1 MGLLEGKTAII
12 TGGASGIGEASV
24 KVFAREGAMIT
35 IADINEA
42 QGEKLA
48 RMIKEMSSDALFV
61 RTDISSREDVE
72 MMVKKTVEHFGRL
85 DCAFNNAGLEGK
97 QATTA
102 EISEDEWDRIMGI
115 NLKGAWF
122 CMKYE
127 IEYMLKHGGGAIVN
141 TSSAAGLMG
150 FPGLSAYTAS
160 KHGLLGLTKTAAM
173 EYASRNIRINAICP
187 GVIRTPM
194 VDRFLGGNK
203 ELEAQFVEMEPVGRM
218 GMPQEVAEVTMWL
231 CSDKASFVTGASI
244 PVDGGMTA
252 G

>member
-48 RMIKEMSSDALFV
+48 RMIKEMGSDALFV
-61 RTDISSREDVE
+61 RTDISNREDVE
-72 MMVKKTVEHFGRL
+72 RMVKKTVEHFGRL

-97 QATTA
+97 KAATA

-122 CMKYE
+122 CIKYE

-173 EYASRNIRINAICP
+173 EYASRISESAICP
-187 GVIRTPM
+187 GDSHPM
-194 VDRFLGGNK
+194 VDRFLGETKN
-203 ELEAQFVEMEPVGRM
+203 LSS
-218 GMPQEVAEVTMWL
+218 L
-231 CSDKASFVTGASI
+231 Y
-244 PVDGGMTA
+244 
-252 G
+252 

>member
-48 RMIKEMSSDALFV
+48 RMIKEMGSDALFV
-61 RTDISSREDVE
+61 RTDISNREDVE
-72 MMVKKTVEHFGRL
+72 RMVKKTVEHFGRL

-97 QATTA
+97 KAATA

-115 NLKGAWF
+115 NLKGTWF
-122 CMKYE
+122 CIKYE

-150 FPGLSAYTAS
+150 FPDSQLILQAS
-160 KHGLLGLTKTAAM
+160 M
-173 EYASRNIRINAICP
+173 
-187 GVIRTPM
+187 
-194 VDRFLGGNK
+194 DF
-203 ELEAQFVEMEPVGRM
+203 
-218 GMPQEVAEVTMWL
+218 W
-231 CSDKASFVTGASI
+231 D
-244 PVDGGMTA
+244 
-252 G
+252 

>member
-1 MGLLEGKTAII
+1 
-12 TGGASGIGEASV
+12 
-24 KVFAREGAMIT
+24 MIT

-48 RMIKEMSSDALFV
+48 RMIKEMGSDALFV
-61 RTDISSREDVE
+61 RTDISNREDVE
-72 MMVKKTVEHFGRL
+72 RMVKKTVEHFGRL

-97 QATTA
+97 KAATA

-122 CMKYE
+122 CIKYE

-160 KHGLLGLTKTAAM
+160 KHGLLGLTKQQRWNTHQK
-173 EYASRNIRINAICP
+173 YPNQCYLSWSDSHPYGRSFSGRKQ
-187 GVIRTPM
+187 RT
-194 VDRFLGGNK
+194 
-203 ELEAQFVEMEPVGRM
+203 
-218 GMPQEVAEVTMWL
+218 
-231 CSDKASFVTGASI
+231 
-244 PVDGGMTA
+244 
-252 G
+252 

>member
-48 RMIKEMSSDALFV
+48 RMIKEMGSDALFV

-203 ELEAQFVEMEPVGRM
+203 ELEAHFIEKEPVGRM
-218 GMPQEVAEVTMWL
+218 GLPQEIAEAAMWL